1 MADGTIAD
9 SGNAATL
16 PMHGP
21 GMTTTDGGLTVQRVD
36 AAIRFGGLLVRAL
49 AYAAIYALADRYD
62 CGRSILTG
70 VLAGDIGSR
79 LVSIAWEW
87 RDGLLQFAAELV
99 LLLLVFLFVR
109 SQMVWPE
116 DLALRAIV
124 GLAAFGVFSMQL
136 GGAVFTRLGPSENG
150 FA

>member
-1 MADGTIAD
+1 
-9 SGNAATL
+9 
-16 PMHGP
+16 
-21 GMTTTDGGLTVQRVD
+21 MTSTEHGLTVQRVD

-49 AYAAIYALADRYD
+49 AYAGIYAIADRYD
-62 CGRSILTG
+62 CGQAILTG
-70 VLAGDIGSR
+70 VLAGDFLSR

-87 RDGLLQFAAELV
+87 RDGMLQFAAELA

-116 DLALRAIV
+116 DLALRAII
-124 GLAAFGVFSMQL
+124 GLAAFGVFSAQI
-136 GGAVFTRLGPSENG
+136 GGTVFTRLGSSENG